1 MRVTEHTINA
11 VEKLHGFAPHKFTID
26 TESDITSLQYDDI
39 YKTKRSYFFRC
50 FTGCFSRK
58 TLRSRI
64 IYTVARTVS
73 ETKRFP
79 AENTPL
85 SKRNSGSYSKS
96 FFSQI
101 SISTSGLYHQ
111 RVNTACV
118 PFRSAAAATAALER
132 TATSN
137 QFKRLQLN
145 TDYDD
150 DIKHRMDETG
160 QVSDT
165 GNSVNDLTVT
175 YPAPST
181 STVCV
186 PSKPRNSWHNPRG

>member
-1 MRVTEHTINA
+1 MFYGVLFQENA
-11 VEKLHGFAPHKFTID
+11 TFKNHLY
-26 TESDITSLQYDDI
+26 S
-39 YKTKRSYFFRC
+39 RSHRFRDEA
-50 FTGCFSRK
+50 FSRRK
-58 TLRSRI
+58 YAPLQKKLGI
-64 IYTVARTVS
+64 IQQV
-73 ETKRFP
+73 
-79 AENTPL
+79 
-85 SKRNSGSYSKS
+85 